1 MADWPPRVRRL
12 HLLWLLVPALGLLEL
27 GLHVAFA
34 RRAPGIE
41 AWRALAGAALAL
53 KRPGEPVV
61 VAPEWAEPL
70 ARLALGDRIF
80 PLAELARADDRSVP
94 RVLEIA
100 ELGARAP
107 GSRAWPVVSETREGP
122 FVLRVLQNPSPLHV
136 TYRFVDHVR
145 PGDLSVTLVRGGVEK
160 SCEYTDHARAMA
172 GGLHG
177 QVAAPRE
184 RFQCP
189 GGESMFVG
197 ITVIDDQGYRPRRCI
212 WADPPAQGA
221 FRLRFSAVPL
231 GARLHGFAGRSYF
244 LYRDGVGGKVTLS
257 ASSGQTELG
266 SLRLLDAPGRET
278 GWLGFELS
286 TAALTGQTADV
297 ELEIRSDGAFQKNFC
312 FAAEAVD

>member
-27 GLHVAFA
+27 GLHVAFS

-41 AWRALAGAALAL
+41 AWRSLAGVALAL

-107 GSRAWPVVSETREGP
+107 RVSGWPVVSETRNGP
-122 FVLRVLQNPSPLHV
+122 FVLRVLQNPSPLHAR
-136 TYRFVDHVR
+136 YRFVDHVR
-145 PGDLSVTLVRGGVEK
+145 PGELTVALVRGDVEK
-160 SCEYTDHARAMA
+160 SCEFTDHARAVA

-177 QVAAPRE
+177 QVAAPSE

-189 GGESMFVG
+189 GGEALFVG
-197 ITVIDDQGYRPRRCI
+197 VTVIDDQGYRPRRCI

-221 FRLRFSAVPL
+221 LRLRFTAVPL
-231 GARLHGFAGRSYF
+231 GTRLRGFAGRSYF
-244 LYRDGVGGKVTLS
+244 LYRDGGSAKVALTV
-257 ASSGQTELG
+257 SSGPTQLG
-266 SLRLLDAPGRET
+266 VVRHADAPGGET
-278 GWLGFELS
+278 GWLGFDLA
-286 TAALTGQTADV
+286 TGALAGQTADV
-297 ELEIRSDGAFQKNFC
+297 DFEIRADGFQKNFC
-312 FAAEAVD
+312 FAVEAVD